1 MPPSFLLKG
10 IGMELTC
17 YIKTFPSRIQ
27 PDRVLLYNTRR
38 CALLEVSNGLL
49 ERIHSGGLSEKEQ
62 ETLTKLGFLVQS
74 HAEEREEMRTCFER
88 INRDSQRFR
97 IVAALTLDCNL
108 ACPYCYEG
116 NFRGRFSM
124 DDATADLLVLRLIE
138 RMDEVKTV
146 SVSFYGG
153 EPLMALPMLRRIA
166 GELSGAAKERK
177 TTFEFSLVT
186 NGTLLTRSVVEEL
199 LPLGLKGA
207 KLTLDG
213 PPVIHDQQRPFV
225 SGCGSFDTIL
235 ANIKAT
241 WDLLVLQVGGN
252 YTRHNYR
259 QFPEL
264 LDMLLEESITPEMLE
279 KVVFTPVTP
288 RSDGSVASGDLSAVC
303 ACSDEPWMIEA
314 SMFLREE
321 ILRRGFTTLKF
332 KPSACMIEF
341 ENDLVVGYDGGL
353 YKCPAF
359 MGDEK
364 LRIGSLVEGAEKY
377 GSSHNLDNWKCDECL
392 DCSYLPLCFG
402 GCRFLRRLRTGT
414 IDGVDCRRTYFDAA
428 LEEIIVQDMAS
439 QNKG

>member
-1 MPPSFLLKG
+1 L
-10 IGMELTC
+10 ELTR
-17 YIKTFPSRIQ
+17 YMKTFPSRTR
-27 PDRVLLYNTRR
+27 PERVLLYNTRR

-49 ERIHSGGLSEKEQ
+49 ERIHSDALSEKER
-62 ETLTKLGFLVQS
+62 ETLARLGFLVAS
-74 HAEEREEMRTCFER
+74 RAAEREEMRTCFER
-88 INRDSQRFR
+88 INRDSRRFR
-97 IVAALTLDCNL
+97 VVAALTLDCNL

-124 DDATADLLVLRLIE
+124 DDATAGLLVQRLIE
-138 RMDEVKTV
+138 RMDEGKTV

-166 GELSGAAKERK
+166 GELSAAARER
-177 TTFEFSLVT
+177 TSTFEFNLVT
-186 NGTLLTRSVVEEL
+186 NGTLLTRGVVEEL

-213 PPVIHDQQRPFV
+213 PPAIHDQQRPFV
-225 SGCGSFDTIL
+225 SGRGSFDTIL

-241 WDLLVLQVGGN
+241 WDLLALQLGGN

-264 LDMLLEESITPEMLE
+264 LDMLLNEAITPGMLD
-279 KVVFTPVTP
+279 KVFFTPVTP
-288 RSDGSVASGDLSAVC
+288 RSDGSVVSGDISAVC
-303 ACSDEPWMIEA
+303 ACSDEPWMIDA
-314 SMFLREE
+314 SMFLRAE
-321 ILRRGFTTLKF
+321 ILSRGFDTPKF

-359 MGDEK
+359 MGDET
-364 LRIGSLVEGAEKY
+364 LRIGSLAEGAGEY
-377 GSSHNLDNWKCDECL
+377 GHSHGSDNWKCDECL

-402 GCRFLRRLRTGT
+402 GCRFLRRLRTGI
-414 IDGVDCRRTYFDAA
+414 IDGVDCRRTYFDAT

-439 QNKG
+439 RKKSEL